1 MNVIDLRK
9 RLEVIRGGKGL
20 TKGLE
25 NGKGGKKSGATGGA
39 KAGSKG
45 NMSREEILLLRLA
58 DKIDTT
64 VLEYILEHNLAA
76 PEIAAL
82 MAHRLGRLVM
92 AMPSLPGC
100 VDLDTEKLLN
110 YLHEV
115 ISREAGDP
123 EATLKKS
130 S

>member
-9 RLEVIRGGKGL
+9 RLAVVRGGKEAV
-20 TKGLE
+20 KE
-25 NGKGGKKSGATGGA
+25 SANGK
-39 KAGSKG
+39 KG
-45 NMSREEILLLRLA
+45 NMSREEVLLLRLA
-58 DKIDTT
+58 DKIDTM
-64 VLEYILEHNLAA
+64 VLDHILEHNLSA

-82 MAHRLGRLVM
+82 MAHRLGRLIM
-92 AMPSLPGC
+92 ATPSLPGC
-100 VDLDTEKLLN
+100 GDIDTEKLKS

-115 ISREAGDP
+115 IDREAGDP

>member
-9 RLEVIRGGKGL
+9 RLQVVRGGKSEV
-20 TKGLE
+20 KGA
-25 NGKGGKKSGATGGA
+25 SAGA
-39 KAGSKG
+39 KG
-45 NMSREEILLLRLA
+45 NMSREEVLLLRLA
-58 DKIDTT
+58 DKIDTMI
-64 VLEYILEHNLAA
+64 LDNILEHNLTA

-100 VDLDTEKLLN
+100 ANLDIEKLKS

-115 ISREAGDP
+115 IERESGDP
-123 EATLKKS
+123 EASLKKS